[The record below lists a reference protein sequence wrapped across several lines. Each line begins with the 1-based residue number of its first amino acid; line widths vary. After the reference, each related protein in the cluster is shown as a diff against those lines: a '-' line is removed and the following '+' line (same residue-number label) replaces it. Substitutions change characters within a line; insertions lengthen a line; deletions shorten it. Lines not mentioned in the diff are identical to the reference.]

1 MQPESH
7 SHTESPLVVTRITA
21 KAILRRVQSMMIDF
35 LRGQE
40 NCAVWPTRKRAAS
53 AALRPAL
60 LTEQFL
66 AFDVEPGRRNRRFVA
81 KGARPWQMLTRA

>member
-7 SHTESPLVVTRITA
+7 SHTQSSLVVTRITA
-21 KAILRRVQSMMIDF
+21 KVILRRVQSMMIDF

-40 NCAVWPTRKRAAS
+40 NCAVWLARKRPYS
-53 AALRPAL
+53 AALPPAF

-66 AFDVEPGRRNRRFVA
+66 EFDVEPDKTNRRYVA
-81 KGARPWQMLTRA
+81 KGARSWQMLTRA